1 MEKYQIDS
9 KNHSQL
15 YGYIFFLHSWS
26 TFLYLQLLYWYQ
38 VTVRGNG
45 WLVLGILC
53 ILHPFVIFPL
63 WSKISVGKTLL
74 RWSYQLSIVNLETV
88 PRVRC
93 RCTYCILHWPLGMV
107 IFMSPRRGI
116 EMLGHYIMSHCI
128 PQQRTFLNRNRR
140 EISLSQ
146 LITFCWYEP
155 KRLNLTV
162 WFVR

>member
-1 MEKYQIDS
+1 MKIKHDLVIYYRELVLI
-9 KNHSQL
+9 L
-15 YGYIFFLHSWS
+15 YF
-26 TFLYLQLLYWYQ
+26 QMLYWYQ

-74 RWSYQLSIVNLETV
+74 RWSYQLSIVNLKTV

-128 PQQRTFLNRNRR
+128 PQQRTFLLF
-140 EISLSQ
+140 SSQ
-146 LITFCWYEP
+146 KQKRDFLVETYYLLLIWTETIELDCVICTV
-155 KRLNLTV
+155 RMTV
-162 WFVR
+162 W